1 MYKYIID
8 KSFDGYSVKEFLA
21 FFKLSNKKI
30 NWIVNEKKYLVNGL
44 TLKTLKTNDVL
55 LIPKEVFNEKTIE
68 PIYKNIDVL
77 YEDDYL
83 LIVDKPRGI
92 IIHSDTNLQTA
103 LDNIVAG
110 YLLKKGYD
118 PIARHTYRL
127 DKDTTGCMVYAK
139 DPLTLA
145 YLSNAVESKEMFKIY
160 RTIVNGTLDEKEG
173 ILDFPIG
180 SDRHV
185 NGKMVVSKKGKAAIT
200 NYKVIKET
208 DNKSLLEVFLK
219 TGRTHQIRLHMSH
232 IGHPVIGDSLYGKKQ
247 NVDLCLQATSVSFLN
262 PYNKKRLTV
271 EVSHKL
277 SL

>member
-21 FFKLSNKKI
+21 FFKLSSKKI

-118 PIARHTYRL
+118 PIARHAYRL

-145 YLSNAVESKEMFKIY
+145 YLSNAVESKEMFKTY

-180 SDRHV
+180 TDRHV
-185 NGKMVVSKKGKAAIT
+185 NGKMVVSKKGKASIT
-200 NYKVIKET
+200 NYQVIKES

-219 TGRTHQIRLHMSH
+219 TGRTHQIRLHMSY

>member
-21 FFKLSNKKI
+21 FFKLSAKKI
-30 NWIVNEKKYLVNGL
+30 NWIVNEKKYLVNGM
-44 TLKTLKTNDVL
+44 TSKCLKTNDVL
-55 LIPKEVFNEKTIE
+55 LIAKEVFNEKNIE
-68 PIYKNIDVL
+68 PVFENIDVL

-92 IIHSDTNLQTA
+92 IIHSDTNLQIT
-103 LDNIVAG
+103 LDKIVAG
-110 YLLKKGYD
+110 YLLKNGYD

-145 YLSNAVESKEMFKIY
+145 YLSNAVETKEMYKIY
-160 RTIVNGTLDEKEG
+160 RTIVNGILEKKEG
-173 ILDFPIG
+173 VLDFPIG

-185 NGKMVVSKKGKAAIT
+185 NGKMAVSKNGKPSIT
-200 NYKVIKET
+200 NYQVIKES
-208 DNKSLLEVFLK
+208 DNKSLLEIVLE
-219 TGRTHQIRLHMSH
+219 TGRTHQIRLHMAH
-232 IGHPVIGDSLYGKKQ
+232 VGHPVIGDSLYGKKQ
-247 NVDLCLQATSVSFLN
+247 NVDLCLQATSVVFLN
-262 PYNKKRLTV
+262 PYKKKRLTV

>member
-21 FFKLSNKKI
+21 FFKLSAKKI
-30 NWIVNEKKYLVNGL
+30 NWIVNEKKYLVNGM
-44 TLKTLKTNDVL
+44 TPKCLKTNDVL
-55 LIPKEVFNEKTIE
+55 LIEKEVFNEKNIE
-68 PIYKNIDVL
+68 PVFENIDVL

-92 IIHSDTNLQTA
+92 IIHSDTNLQIT
-103 LDNIVAG
+103 LDKIVAG
-110 YLLKKGYD
+110 YLLKNGYD

-145 YLSNAVESKEMFKIY
+145 YLSNAVETKEMYKIY
-160 RTIVNGTLDEKEG
+160 RTIVNGILEKKEG
-173 ILDFPIG
+173 VLDFPIG

-185 NGKMVVSKKGKAAIT
+185 NGKMVVSKNGKPSIT
-200 NYKVIKET
+200 NYQVIKES
-208 DNKSLLEVFLK
+208 DNKSLLEIVLE
-219 TGRTHQIRLHMSH
+219 TGRTHQIRLHMAH
-232 IGHPVIGDSLYGKKQ
+232 VGHPVIGDSLYGKKQ
-247 NVDLCLQATSVSFLN
+247 NVDLCLQATSVVFLN
-262 PYNKKRLTV
+262 PYKKKRLTV

>member
-8 KSFDGYSVKEFLA
+8 KSFDGYSVKEFLT
-21 FFKLSNKKI
+21 FFKLSSKKI

-92 IIHSDTNLQTA
+92 IIHSDTNLQIA

-118 PIARHTYRL
+118 PIARHAYRL

-145 YLSNAVESKEMFKIY
+145 YLSNAVESKEMFKTY
-160 RTIVNGTLDEKEG
+160 RTIVNGTLDVKEG

-180 SDRHV
+180 TDRHV
-185 NGKMVVSKKGKAAIT
+185 NGKMVVSKKGKASIT
-200 NYKVIKET
+200 NYQVIKET

-247 NVDLCLQATSVSFLN
+247 NVDLCLQATAVSFLN

>member
-21 FFKLSNKKI
+21 FFKLSSKKI

-55 LIPKEVFNEKTIE
+55 LIPKEVFNEKMIE

-92 IIHSDTNLQTA
+92 IIHSDTNLQIA

-118 PIARHTYRL
+118 PIARHAYRL

-180 SDRHV
+180 TDRHV
-185 NGKMVVSKKGKAAIT
+185 NGKMVVSKKGKASIT
-200 NYKVIKET
+200 NYKVIKES

>member
-21 FFKLSNKKI
+21 FFKLSSKKI

-68 PIYKNIDVL
+68 PIYKNIEVL

-160 RTIVNGTLDEKEG
+160 RTIVNGTLHEKEG

-180 SDRHV
+180 TDRHV
-185 NGKMVVSKKGKAAIT
+185 NGKMVVSKKGKASIT
-200 NYKVIKET
+200 NYQVIKET

>member
-21 FFKLSNKKI
+21 FFKLSSKKI

-68 PIYKNIDVL
+68 PIYKNIEVL

-180 SDRHV
+180 TDRHV
-185 NGKMVVSKKGKAAIT
+185 NGKMVVSKKGKASIT
-200 NYKVIKET
+200 NYQVIKET

>member
-8 KSFDGYSVKEFLA
+8 KSFDGYSVKDFLA
-21 FFKLSNKKI
+21 FFKLSSKKI

-68 PIYKNIDVL
+68 PIYKNIEVL

-180 SDRHV
+180 TDRHV
-185 NGKMVVSKKGKAAIT
+185 NGKMVVSKKGKASIT
-200 NYKVIKET
+200 NYQVIKET

>member
-21 FFKLSNKKI
+21 FFKLRSKKI

-180 SDRHV
+180 TDRHV
-185 NGKMVVSKKGKAAIT
+185 NGKMVVSKKGKASIT
-200 NYKVIKET
+200 KYKVIKET

>member
-21 FFKLSNKKI
+21 FFKLSSKKI

-55 LIPKEVFNEKTIE
+55 LIPKEVFNEKMIE

-83 LIVDKPRGI
+83 LIVDKPKGI
-92 IIHSDTNLQTA
+92 IIHSDTNLQIA

-118 PIARHTYRL
+118 PIARHAYRL

-185 NGKMVVSKKGKAAIT
+185 NGKMVVSKKGKASIT
-200 NYKVIKET
+200 NYQVIKES

>member
-8 KSFDGYSVKEFLA
+8 KSFDGYSVKEFLT
-21 FFKLSNKKI
+21 FFKLSSKKI

-92 IIHSDTNLQTA
+92 IIHSDTNLQIA

-118 PIARHTYRL
+118 PIARHAYRL

-185 NGKMVVSKKGKAAIT
+185 NGKMVVSKKGKASIT
-200 NYKVIKET
+200 NYQVIKET

>member
-21 FFKLSNKKI
+21 FFKLSSKKI

-55 LIPKEVFNEKTIE
+55 LIPKDVFNEKTIE

-180 SDRHV
+180 TDRHV
-185 NGKMVVSKKGKAAIT
+185 NGKMVVSKKGKASIT

>member
-21 FFKLSNKKI
+21 FFKLSSKKI
-30 NWIVNEKKYLVNGL
+30 NWIVNEKKNLVNGL

-55 LIPKEVFNEKTIE
+55 LITKEVFNEKTIE

-180 SDRHV
+180 TDRHV
-185 NGKMVVSKKGKAAIT
+185 NGKMVVSKKGKASIT
-200 NYKVIKET
+200 NYQVIKES

>member
-21 FFKLSNKKI
+21 FFKLSSKKI

-180 SDRHV
+180 TDRHV
-185 NGKMVVSKKGKAAIT
+185 NGKMIVSKKGKASIT
-200 NYKVIKET
+200 NYKVIKES